1 MHYPISGRA
10 TPQIRVPTL
19 LQGAFDVIYSSKTR
33 TKISRWNPSLTRLD
47 RRLPTCTSNEHAA
60 VSGGCPWDQEQTL
73 DSLRPYLLEE
83 AYEVLH
89 ALEHGTLD
97 DHREELGDLLLQ
109 VIFQSEIRRESA
121 QFNLADVAEAIYA
134 KLVRRHPHV
143 FGDKAADNS
152 KEAYGSWEK
161 IKAAE
166 RATQGETQKGT
177 LDGVPDALPALLRAY
192 RIGEKASSVGFD
204 WSSEVGAM
212 SKLREELDEFSEVLA
227 EEDPKTSRLEEE
239 FGDLLFAAVNIAR
252 HLKLDPEAALRKA
265 TFKFQR
271 RFGYLEEA
279 LRREQKSV
287 GDADLESLEELWNE
301 AKTQEKQ

>member
-1 MHYPISGRA
+1 MSSTLKDPHENQPLEPEFDAIGQAVGRLA
-10 TPQIRVPTL
+10 RLMNTL
-19 LQGAFDVIYSSKTR
+19 RS
-33 TKISRWNPSLTRLD
+33 P
-47 RRLPTCTSNEHAA
+47 
-60 VSGGCPWDQEQTL
+60 GGCPWDQEQTL

-143 FGDKAADNS
+143 FGDKAAGNS

-177 LDGVPDALPALLRAY
+177 LDGDPCAPALLSLPNR
-192 RIGEKASSVGFD
+192 RKASSVALI
-204 WSSEVGAM
+204 GA
-212 SKLREELDEFSEVLA
+212 R
-227 EEDPKTSRLEEE
+227 SRRN
-239 FGDLLFAAVNIAR
+239 V
-252 HLKLDPEAALRKA
+252 EAP
-265 TFKFQR
+265 R
-271 RFGYLEEA
+271 RT
-279 LRREQKSV
+279 R
-287 GDADLESLEELWNE
+287 
-301 AKTQEKQ
+301 

>member
-1 MHYPISGRA
+1 MSSTLKDPHENQPLEPEFDAIGQAVGRLA
-10 TPQIRVPTL
+10 RLMNTL
-19 LQGAFDVIYSSKTR
+19 RS
-33 TKISRWNPSLTRLD
+33 P
-47 RRLPTCTSNEHAA
+47 
-60 VSGGCPWDQEQTL
+60 GGCPWDQEQTL

-177 LDGVPDALPALLRAY
+177 LDGVP
-192 RIGEKASSVGFD
+192 
-204 WSSEVGAM
+204 
-212 SKLREELDEFSEVLA
+212 
-227 EEDPKTSRLEEE
+227 
-239 FGDLLFAAVNIAR
+239 
-252 HLKLDPEAALRKA
+252 
-265 TFKFQR
+265 
-271 RFGYLEEA
+271 
-279 LRREQKSV
+279 
-287 GDADLESLEELWNE
+287 
-301 AKTQEKQ
+301 

>member
-1 MHYPISGRA
+1 MSSTLKDPHENQPLDPEFDQIGRA
-10 TPQIRVPTL
+10 VGRLARLMNTL
-19 LQGAFDVIYSSKTR
+19 RS
-33 TKISRWNPSLTRLD
+33 P
-47 RRLPTCTSNEHAA
+47 
-60 VSGGCPWDQEQTL
+60 GGCPWDQEQTL

-89 ALEHGTLD
+89 ALEHGSID

-109 VIFQSEIRRESA
+109 VIFQSEIRRESG

-143 FGDKAADNS
+143 FGDKAAGNS

-227 EEDPKTSRLEEE
+227 QDEPKTSRLEEE
-239 FGDLLFAAVNIAR
+239 FGDLLFAAVNTAR
-252 HLKLDPEAALRKA
+252 HLKLDPGSRTEK
-265 TFKFQR
+265 
-271 RFGYLEEA
+271 
-279 LRREQKSV
+279 
-287 GDADLESLEELWNE
+287 GDV
-301 AKTQEKQ
+301 

>member
-1 MHYPISGRA
+1 MSPR
-10 TPQIRVPTL
+10 
-19 LQGAFDVIYSSKTR
+19 
-33 TKISRWNPSLTRLD
+33 
-47 RRLPTCTSNEHAA
+47 
-60 VSGGCPWDQEQTL
+60 
-73 DSLRPYLLEE
+73 
-83 AYEVLH
+83 
-89 ALEHGTLD
+89 
-97 DHREELGDLLLQ
+97 
-109 VIFQSEIRRESA
+109 
-121 QFNLADVAEAIYA
+121 QFTGSWA
-134 KLVRRHPHV
+134 RHPHV
-143 FGDKAADNS
+143 FGDKAAGQL

>member
-1 MHYPISGRA
+1 MSSTLKDPHENQPLDPEFDQIGRA
-10 TPQIRVPTL
+10 VGRLARLMNTL
-19 LQGAFDVIYSSKTR
+19 RS
-33 TKISRWNPSLTRLD
+33 P
-47 RRLPTCTSNEHAA
+47 
-60 VSGGCPWDQEQTL
+60 GGCPWDQEQTL

-89 ALEHGTLD
+89 ALEQGSID

-109 VIFQSEIRRESA
+109 VIFQSEIRRESG

-143 FGDKAADNS
+143 FGDKAAGNS

-212 SKLREELDEFSEVLA
+212 SKLREELDEFNEVLA
-227 EEDPKTSRLEEE
+227 EDEPKTARLEEE
-239 FGDLLFAAVNIAR
+239 LGDLLFAAVNTAR

-271 RFGYLEEA
+271 RFGYLENA

-287 GDADLESLEELWNE
+287 GDADLEALEELWNE